1 MLQEN
6 NFYAETYDY
15 VKGHSAINNDFINR
29 FAKGDITEEE
39 FKRFP
44 IEFYHFL
51 REWDSNLPVFLVNT
65 STDGL
70 APLGTAAD
78 EGDAANL
85 TTTLLSELG
94 DDNPR
99 HRHELLYRM
108 YLRSIGIEPE
118 DLVKREQLPGT
129 KAWLDGMRNY
139 FGGDHFEALGA
150 EFGLENMAIPM
161 WDKILAG
168 MKIWVEKHPEYK
180 EMNIK
185 YFTFHRELEE
195 HHEEAMENVLGTHA
209 SDPVARE
216 KFMVGAKGILDLE
229 EKFWLGLSAN

>member
-15 VKGHSAINNDFINR
+15 VKGHSAIDNDFINR
-29 FAKGDITEEE
+29 FAEGDITEEE
-39 FKRFP
+39 FKRFS
-44 IEFYHFL
+44 IEFYHFT
-51 REWDSNLPVFLVNT
+51 REWVSILSVLLVNT
-65 STDGL
+65 
-70 APLGTAAD
+70 PD
-78 EGDAANL
+78 EEDAANL
-85 TTTLLSELG
+85 TTILVSELG
-94 DDNPR
+94 DENPR

-118 DLVKREQLPGT
+118 DLVKREQLPDT
-129 KAWLDGMRNY
+129 KAWLDGMRGY

-180 EMNIK
+180 KMDIK

-216 KFMVGAKGILDLE
+216 KFMIGAKGILDLE
-229 EKFWLGLSAN
+229 EKFWLGLSAR

>member
-6 NFYAETYDY
+6 NFYKETYGF
-15 VKGHSAINNDFINR
+15 VKAHNAIDNNFINR
-29 FAKGDITEEE
+29 FSRGDITEEE
-39 FKRFP
+39 FKRFS
-44 IEFYHFL
+44 IEFYHFT
-51 REWDSNLPVFLVNT
+51 REWVSILSVLLVNT
-65 STDGL
+65 
-70 APLGTAAD
+70 PD
-78 EGDAANL
+78 EEDAANL
-85 TTTLLSELG
+85 TTILVSELG
-94 DDNPR
+94 DENPR

-108 YLRSIGIEPE
+108 YLRSIGIEPA
-118 DLVKREQLPGT
+118 DLVKREQLATT
-129 KAWLDGMRNY
+129 KAWLDGMRAY

-168 MKIWVEKHPEYK
+168 MKVWVEKHPEYSG
-180 EMNIK
+180 MNIK

-195 HHEEAMENVLGTHA
+195 QHEEAMENVLGTHA

-229 EKFWLGLSAN
+229 EKFWLGLSAR

>member
-15 VKGHSAINNDFINR
+15 VKAHNAIDNEFINR

-39 FKRFP
+39 FRKFS
-44 IEFYHFL
+44 IEFYHFT
-51 REWDSNLPVFLVNT
+51 REWVSILSVLLVNT
-65 STDGL
+65 
-70 APLGTAAD
+70 PD
-78 EGDAANL
+78 EEDAANL
-85 TTTLLSELG
+85 TTILVSELG
-94 DDNPR
+94 DENPR

-118 DLVKREQLPGT
+118 ELVKREQLKTT
-129 KAWLDGMRNY
+129 KAWLDGMREY

-180 EMNIK
+180 KMDIK

-216 KFMVGAKGILDLE
+216 KFMIGAKGILDLE
-229 EKFWLGLSAN
+229 EKFWLGLSAS